1 MVVHKSRCYDCQ
13 ATHMYIV
20 DIDKQQQPLRDEN

>member
-1 MVVHKSRCYDCQ
+1 MLWLSGH

-20 DIDKQQQPLRDEN
+20 DIDKQEQQQPLCDEN